1 VIDGNKQ
8 LGGTTEI
15 KLSDVVV
22 MEELGSGS

>member
-1 VIDGNKQ
+1 MIDGNKQ
-8 LGGTTEI
+8 LGGTTEV